1 MKLIECTI
9 ENFGCLHRQTISF
22 APGLH
27 VLRED
32 NGFGKSTLAAFIKA
46 MFYGFPRGSRGQLSK
61 NERKKYAPW
70 QGGKFGGSLTFETQG
85 ERYKI
90 TRYFGPTAAKDS
102 FQLQM
107 ADTGMVST
115 RFGPDVGQ
123 ELFGVDGESFSRSTY
138 LPQLREEGFATADI
152 QTRLTELVHDTDDMH
167 GFEGAMRILQT
178 QRTALRHLRG
188 EGGAVW
194 ETERQLHE
202 RGRELDQLEGQ
213 RQAYL
218 ELNEQL
224 QALEAQRQEETIR
237 LEQLRQRISVAAAQ
251 SEQRQLRRTADREEQ
266 TLDHLRQ
273 AYPGGFPEEETIR
286 QQRKALDRWRVL
298 HAQLEETE
306 ESGPVPEEAALADA
320 EQRAA
325 ALSSGTARL
334 EELRLSPENQI
345 AWEELQTFFR
355 PGVPEEEE
363 LDRWE
368 GLLRERHGEHPTKRA
383 GRGPLALGLT
393 ALAVGLVLLICRQP
407 LFGALCLGL
416 GVALAAGGCGAL
428 LRWSR
433 QEQARRQQKEASE
446 QELRAAFARYF
457 PDQSFRETFVTTLR
471 QKKTALGMLQEQRDQ
486 LKSRYWA
493 LKKQNEGLKEELD
506 AFLCRWGLYG
516 TAYEQALGNLRQ
528 RLRNQQNRQDLLE
541 RLREPEQTLRDFLA
555 SYGLDTLPFG
565 DALEQ
570 LDRDRREYDGAL
582 ARGCAAREAL
592 AQQGGKLET
601 EEPEELET
609 LRRWERE
616 TVQKLRSMEEPLLEL
631 RQRQK
636 LLQQQ
641 MDRIPALGYECDRLR
656 QELAAQRSRCGLLDE
671 TMALLEQARQNLSD
685 NYLGP
690 MKQRFSEYA
699 GTLLGEI
706 PGEPEVGDQL
716 SPELHAGGQSRG
728 LEWFSAGT
736 ADCLEIC
743 MHLALTD
750 ALFPGEKPCLI
761 LDDPFVNLDD
771 KNLSR
776 GLDLLKKLARERQI
790 LYLTCSDSRCV
801 REI

>member
-1 MKLIECTI
+1 MKLIQCTI

-22 APGLH
+22 APELH

-46 MFYGFPRGSRGQLSK
+46 MFYGFPKGSRGQLSK
-61 NERKKYAPW
+61 NERKKYTPW

-85 ERYKI
+85 ERYRI
-90 TRYFGPTAAKDS
+90 TRYFGLTAAKDS

-115 RFGPDVGQ
+115 RFSPNVGQ

-178 QRTALRHLRG
+178 QRTALRHYRG

-202 RGRELDQLEGQ
+202 RSRELDQLEEQ

-224 QALEAQRQEETIR
+224 RALEAERQEETAR
-237 LEQLRQRISVAAAQ
+237 LEQLRRRISAAAAQ

-266 TLDHLRQ
+266 TLNHLRET
-273 AYPGGFPEEETIR
+273 YPGGLPEEETVR
-286 QQRKALDRWRVL
+286 QQRKVLDRWRML

-306 ESGPVPEEAALADA
+306 ESGPVPEEAVLADA
-320 EQRAA
+320 ERRAV

-355 PGVPEEEE
+355 PGVPEEED

-368 GLLRERHGEHPTKRA
+368 GLLREQHSEPSTKGG
-383 GRGPLALGLT
+383 GRGLLVLGLA
-393 ALAVGLVLLICRQP
+393 ALAVGLVLLICEQQ

-416 GVALAAGGCGAL
+416 GVALTAAGSGAL
-428 LRWSR
+428 LRRSR
-433 QEQARRQQKEASE
+433 QEQAWQQQKEASG
-446 QELRAAFARYF
+446 QELREVFARYF
-457 PDQSFRETFVTTLR
+457 PEQPFRETFVTTLR
-471 QKKTALGMLQEQRDQ
+471 QKKTALEMLQKQRDQ
-486 LKSRYWA
+486 LESRCRA
-493 LKKQNEGLKEELD
+493 LEKQNEGIKEELD
-506 AFLCRWGLYG
+506 AFLRRWGLSG
-516 TAYEQALGNLRQ
+516 AAYEQALGNLRQ
-528 RLRNQQNRQDLLE
+528 RIRNQQNRQDLLE
-541 RLREPEQTLRDFLA
+541 RLREPEQTLCGFLA
-555 SYGLDTLPFG
+555 SYGLDTLPFD

-582 ARGCAAREAL
+582 ARGRAAREAL
-592 AQQGGKLET
+592 AQRGGKLET

-609 LRRWERE
+609 LRQWERE
-616 TVQKLRSMEEPLLEL
+616 TVQELQSMEEPLLEL
-631 RQRQK
+631 RQQQK
-636 LLQQQ
+636 LQQQQ

-656 QELAAQRSRCGLLDE
+656 QELAAQRTECSLLDE

-690 MKQRFSEYA
+690 MKQRFSGYTEM
-699 GTLLGEI
+699 LLGEV

-716 SPELHAGGQSRG
+716 SPELHAGGQIRG

-771 KNLSR
+771 KNLGR
-776 GLDLLKKLARERQI
+776 GLELLKKLAKERQI

-801 REI
+801 REN